1 MRSFCISNFHISD
14 LWSILSVKQIIT
26 VHEKLE
32 FSTNIM
38 MSLLMNERHRIC
50 AKIETIEFQVISTF
64 QEIYLSIGIAK
75 SNLYNFVFS
84 TSATIR
90 RFSDIA

>member
-1 MRSFCISNFHISD
+1 MQSFCISNLYISD
-14 LWSILSVKQIIT
+14 LWSISLAERIIT

-50 AKIETIEFQVISTF
+50 AKIETIEF
-64 QEIYLSIGIAK
+64 
-75 SNLYNFVFS
+75 
-84 TSATIR
+84 
-90 RFSDIA
+90 